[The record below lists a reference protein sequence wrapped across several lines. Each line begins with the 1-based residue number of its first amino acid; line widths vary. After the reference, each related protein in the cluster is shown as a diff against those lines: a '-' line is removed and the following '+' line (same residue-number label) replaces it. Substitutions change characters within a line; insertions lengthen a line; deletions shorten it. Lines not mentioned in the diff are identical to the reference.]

1 MGFLQPVRRRSIEA
15 GIEGIARPPSRA
27 VLWVERGKRSARWRR
42 GLKHFSRF
50 RVHSQ
55 GIAQISREQD
65 DAAET

>member
-1 MGFLQPVRRRSIEA
+1 MGFLRPARRRSIED
-15 GIEGIARPPSRA
+15 GIEGTARPPSRA
-27 VLWVERGKRSARWRR
+27 VLWVELGKRSACGHQ

-55 GIAQISREQD
+55 EIAQISREQD